1 MCTIST
7 KVVIALIA
15 IATLTMVSAV
25 AFVATAEAYRCPDG
39 AVTVI
44 DGDTLWGI
52 VETHCTG
59 EPRAAVQDLRAL
71 NPHLGYYIHPGDE
84 IALPGPELLNAR
96 PERGLSYGV
105 FETVAIGM
113 TVGTAMVFGVVLL
126 SLFCGMGGIA
136 AFLVWKGK
144 APIYRKTAVSIT
156 GAAVC
161 IGGAVLLT
169 WYVGW
174 LRDVSYISWQML
186 TVGAVVVAFVST
198 PYLLDLRDDLR
209 D

>member
-25 AFVATAEAYRCPDG
+25 ALIATAETYRCPDG

-59 EPRAAVQDLRAL
+59 EPRVAVHDLRAL

-96 PERGLSYGV
+96 PERGLSYGA
-105 FETVAIGM
+105 FETVLLGLTSGM
-113 TVGTAMVFGVVLL
+113 PAMLALQLIAVAT
-126 SLFCGMGGIA
+126 GMGGFVP
-136 AFLVWKGK
+136 FLVWSGK
-144 APIYRKTAVSIT
+144 ASVIKKAAVSIT

-186 TVGAVVVAFVST
+186 TVGAVVLAFVHI
-198 PYLLDLRDDLR
+198 PYLADLRDDLR